1 MPTAVVLK
9 PGKQMSLHRISTISL
24 SIAAAIGLANQAHA
38 QSELIVSRTAYP
50 SGGNIPSITPGQT
63 VLPNGALAVGDG
75 SFANVFKNETADP
88 SFGVTTGIIID
99 RRALDG
105 TVLSSYKPAADV
117 PLVTSFSSKS
127 ELGLNVSQDGR
138 YVTLV
143 GYSTTA
149 NQLDVSNSN
158 TPFFTDPSNPVTNAA
173 NPLPTVARAVGT
185 FDLATNKITSTAIN
199 TYSGNNGRGAILA
212 NNGNVYTVG
221 NAGNSTN
228 KNPLATGTVSSTLS
242 DNTGVQ
248 LIANGSSGATSVV
261 GAVNGTFGANNG
273 YQRGFSVTQLGVAA
287 DKTGKD
293 DNFRGI
299 TLFDNTLY
307 VTKGSGGNGVNTVY
321 QVGSGGILP
330 TEASAGTTS
339 ISILPGFPSLTAAG
353 GLDTSTHPFGL
364 WFGDASTLF
373 VADEGDGTRTGGASA
388 GLGEYKLIN
397 GTWKKVATFAS
408 GLTDQASYRQGLGWD
423 ISTDGLR
430 NLTGQKN
437 ADGSFQ
443 LWATTATT
451 SSDTGHD
458 LGADP
463 NELVTITVN
472 ADGTASAFDVLEL
485 AAEGERIGGVAIAVA
500 AVPEPE
506 TYALMLGGLTL
517 LGGIARRRRDAAA

>member
-1 MPTAVVLK
+1 M
-9 PGKQMSLHRISTISL
+9 
-24 SIAAAIGLANQAHA
+24 
-38 QSELIVSRTAYP
+38 
-50 SGGNIPSITPGQT
+50 
-63 VLPNGALAVGDG
+63 
-75 SFANVFKNETADP
+75 
-88 SFGVTTGIIID
+88 
-99 RRALDG
+99 
-105 TVLSSYKPAADV
+105 
-117 PLVTSFSSKS
+117 
-127 ELGLNVSQDGR
+127 
-138 YVTLV
+138 
-143 GYSTTA
+143 
-149 NQLDVSNSN
+149 SNSN
-158 TPFFTDPSNPVTNAA
+158 TPFFTDPSDPVTNAA
-173 NPLPTVARAVGT
+173 NPLPTVAREVGT
-185 FDLATNKITSTAIN
+185 FDLATHNITSTAIN
-199 TYSGNNGRGAILA
+199 AYSGNNGRGAVLA

-221 NAGNSTN
+221 NASNSN
-228 KNPLATGTVSSTLS
+228 NRDPLATGTVFSTLS

-248 LIANGSSGATSVV
+248 LIASGSSGAISVV
-261 GAVNGTFGANNG
+261 VAVNGTFGANNG
-273 YQRGFSVTQLGVAA
+273 YQRGFSVAQLGVAA
-287 DKTGKD
+287 DKTAKD

-321 QVGSGGILP
+321 QVGSGGTLP
-330 TEASAGTTS
+330 TAGTTG
-339 ISILPGFPSLTAAG
+339 ISVLPGFPTLTAAG

-364 WFGDASTLF
+364 WFGDAGTLF
-373 VADEGDGTRTGGASA
+373 VADEGDGTRPGGASA

-437 ADGSFQ
+437 AGGSFQ

-463 NELVTITVN
+463 NELVTVTVN

-485 AAEGERIGGVAIAVA
+485 AAAGERIGGVAIAVA

-506 TYALMLGGLTL
+506 TYALMLGGLAL
-517 LGGIARRRRDAAA
+517 LGGIARRRPDAAA